1 MDLAAKSFLNQCPQK
16 IALGHELS
24 VNFLPVLLFK
34 CFKAR
39 FELMILK
46 TINFLYNFSIN
57 DSNYHHLY
65 QHHRQNFYTENIEL
79 AIDTWESN
87 ATYIHPFI
95 SRTEDENESESMRC
109 LPKND
114 SFTKWYIILCLF
126 LCSICALLRTKSS
139 ACSID
144 VLTNFILC
152 LCFNA
157 QI

>member
-1 MDLAAKSFLNQCPQK
+1 MPPK
-16 IALGHELS
+16 IALGHDLS

-95 SRTEDENESESMRC
+95 SRTEDENESEPMQC
-109 LPKND
+109 N
-114 SFTKWYIILCLF
+114 TKKWFLHKMVHYFVFVSLLY
-126 LCSICALLRTKSS
+126 LCSHSHQKFSLLY
-139 ACSID
+139 
-144 VLTNFILC
+144 
-152 LCFNA
+152 
-157 QI
+157 

>member
-79 AIDTWESN
+79 AIDTWESKCYLYPSLYLTHWRRKRVGTN
-87 ATYIHPFI
+87 AV
-95 SRTEDENESESMRC
+95 
-109 LPKND
+109 
-114 SFTKWYIILCLF
+114 FTKKWFLYKMVHYFVFVSLLY
-126 LCSICALLRTKSS
+126 LCSPSHQKFSLLYW
-139 ACSID
+139 CSH
-144 VLTNFILC
+144 
-152 LCFNA
+152 
-157 QI
+157 